1 MCEEGK
7 GGSAPKCSLL
17 SCSAGIGLGLV
28 FYSYIPPG
36 AVGESGQDTEVIF

>member
-7 GGSAPKCSLL
+7 GGSAPKCSSLR
-17 SCSAGIGLGLV
+17 CSAGTGLGPA

-36 AVGESGQDTEVIF
+36 AKGESGQDT